1 MKSFAT
7 TVALSFAL
15 LVATACVT
23 HRAAEKPFE
32 FKEKRMTKEFRRGM
46 WVRATATAS
55 PDSVSRI
62 VHIAAKLHVTDIFV
76 QVVVG
81 GYAYYNSE
89 LLPRSQYL
97 SKISDPDYDPLD
109 SLIRAFAHT
118 PVRIHAWVNTLLYWS
133 LADPPD
139 SSNHVFYTHPDW
151 FMDDINNRSMI
162 DYSYD
167 QWKNLRIEGLYLDPE
182 NPEVV
187 AFVQDICAEIVS
199 RYPVDGVHLDFIRY
213 PGVLWGLPHN
223 DESAVL
229 AGMDIDKIRYCSTI
243 RYGRLSFYERWQTW
257 HVWRLTRNRQWIIAS
272 MVSGI
277 SSRMKQTAIKHDC
290 QLSAAVF
297 ANPSLGRYSFAQNW
311 TEWASYMDLPVVM
324 SYTPD
329 IALFN
334 QYVDFATRNRPDAV
348 MGIGLLWPDMHQ
360 TARLQEYAAQNA
372 HAAGV
377 CYFDFTVIDTMTN
390 FPFAGYDTLE
400 QKPLNADSTPFE
412 PVSDAFTD
420 RPRSD
425 HTIKGMP
432 VTAWGSDIDFAAF
445 LLSLSLDPNCDLAR
459 MKLSREDF
467 LHLIS
472 QDVAAFLYL
481 DREIFPLGDTL
492 IEPPQRSVRFTF
504 IPWLDEDSLAVFE
517 KATATTEFAQ
527 HSKLYPTLTDP
538 LAKVVFMAK
547 PGNREVF
554 STPAGVYVFITDTLF
569 EGGRRIPRKDLPPE
583 TFPICANWTI
593 RNKFMSKMDEG
604 K

>member
-1 MKSFAT
+1 MRHRIILFS
-7 TVALSFAL
+7 LSL
-15 LVATACVT
+15 LVVMACVT
-23 HRAAEKPFE
+23 HRIAEEPFQ
-32 FKEKRMTKEFRRGM
+32 FTPKKATREFRRGI
-46 WVRATATAS
+46 WVRAAATAS
-55 PDSVSRI
+55 PDSISRI
-62 VHIAAKLHVTDIFV
+62 VRVAGELHVTDIFV

-81 GYAYYNSE
+81 GYAYYDSE

-133 LADPPD
+133 LPDPPD
-139 SSNHVFYTHPDW
+139 SLSHVFYTHPDW
-151 FMDDINNRSMI
+151 FIEDINHRSMV

-187 AFVQDICAEIVS
+187 AFVQDICAEIAS

-229 AGMDIDKIRYCSTI
+229 AGIDADKIQYCNTI

-257 HVWRLTRNRQWIIAS
+257 HAWRLARSRQWTIAC

-277 SSRMKQTAIKHDC
+277 SSRVKRTTIRDDC

-311 TEWASYMDLPVVM
+311 TEWASDIDLPVVM

-329 IALFN
+329 ISLFLE
-334 QYVDFATRNRPDAV
+334 YVNFATRNRPDVV

-360 TARLQEYAAQNA
+360 TARLQEYAARSA

-377 CYFDFTVIDTMTN
+377 CYFDFTSIDTMTD
-390 FPFAGYDTLE
+390 FPFAGNDTLE
-400 QKPLNADSTPFE
+400 QKTPDADSTPFE

-420 RPRSD
+420 RP
-425 HTIKGMP
+425 HPGHVIKGMP
-432 VTAWGSDIDFAAF
+432 LTVWGSDIDFAAF
-445 LLSLSLDPNCDLAR
+445 LLSLSMNPNRDLAR
-459 MKLSREDF
+459 MGLSREDF
-467 LHLIS
+467 LHLVS

-481 DREIFPLGDTL
+481 DREIFPLGDDL

-504 IPWLDEDSLAVFE
+504 IPWLDDDSMTVVQ
-517 KATATTEFAQ
+517 KAGAISDFHNQTV
-527 HSKLYPTLTDP
+527 LYPTPADP
-538 LAKVVFMAK
+538 LTKAVFAAQ
-547 PGNREVF
+547 PRSREIL
-554 STPAGVYVFITDTLF
+554 STPGGVYVFMVDTILD
-569 EGGRRIPRKDLPPE
+569 GGRWIPRRDLSPTQLPVH
-583 TFPICANWTI
+583 ANWTI
-593 RNKFMSKMDEG
+593 KNKVNNIMGGTD
-604 K
+604 